1 MASEQSPELRDD
13 EPNNELG
20 FRAGEQDSETSFDDD
35 KDVDP
40 KVRKELYLLAAEL
53 DERLAGQPAN
63 PAATKP
69 AEEGSD
75 TYLG

>member
-40 KVRKELYLLAAEL
+40 KVRKELYLL
-53 DERLAGQPAN
+53 R
-63 PAATKP
+63 
-69 AEEGSD
+69 S
-75 TYLG
+75 